1 MMKKRS
7 GIKYAMGMVM
17 LMIVLLAESL
27 WLHLKEKMKG
37 R

>member
-1 MMKKRS
+1 MKKRS

-17 LMIVLLAESL
+17 LMIVLLAESS
-27 WLHLKEKMKG
+27 WLHFKEKMKG